1 MLLLL
6 AISGHDAMSKQFQP
20 GDKVR
25 HKSGGPVMAVE
36 GYDVRGRVICCLWDK
51 VPIQRCLTEALL
63 ERVTPA
69 APEPRA
75 RFRPGDRVR
84 LISGS
89 PHMLVEGYDI
99 AGRVICK

>member
-1 MLLLL
+1 
-6 AISGHDAMSKQFQP
+6 
-20 GDKVR
+20 
-25 HKSGGPVMAVE
+25 MAVE
-36 GYDVRGRVICCLWDK
+36 GYDVVGRVICCLWDK

-69 APEPRA
+69 APEPGA
-75 RFRPGDRVR
+75 RFQPGDMVR

-99 AGRVICK
+99 AGRVICKYVDRGTPRQRCLTQAVLEIPSSDTEDA